1 MLAAEKLERRIAQE
15 ISFAKDCRTRAAIM
29 RKYLKWTGPLDPPAM
44 FDQLAETSEKKA
56 KLLKRWGSWIRATKK
71 VRNGALG

>member
-1 MLAAEKLERRIAQE
+1 
-15 ISFAKDCRTRAAIM
+15 M